1 MNNSSLTV
9 KTSGMRRI
17 DHTAEL
23 CIIGG
28 GLTGISAALCAARR
42 GVKVLL
48 MQDRP
53 VLGGN
58 ASSEIRMWVRGAK
71 GLHNRETGIISEL
84 EEENIYRNPTLCY
97 SVWDSVMW
105 GKVME
110 EPNIELLLN
119 CSCVDAET
127 ETMADGAVRVR
138 SVTGWQLTTYTWHTV
153 RAKYFSDCSGDS
165 VLATLT
171 GAEWRVGREGHG
183 EFGESIGPAVADRKT
198 MGMSCLLQARETD
211 HPVEFIPPEWAY
223 VYPDDTDFVGK
234 GKKRFSLPDDEKPV
248 PGEKTAEQLLA
259 EGASI
264 SGIEIKQTS
273 SCTRTHDLGTSKGNF
288 WWIEL
293 GGENDSLHDAEWIR
307 DELLKIAF
315 GVWDHIKNH
324 GNHHAENWEL
334 EWVGFLPGKRES
346 RRYVGA
352 YTLTQHDIEAGGK
365 FSDLIAY
372 GGWPMDDHNPAG
384 FKAAPDDSASTLH
397 PAPSPYGIPYRVLYS
412 ANVEN
417 LFFAGRNISATHA
430 AISSTRV
437 MATCSLLGMAVG
449 EAAVICRDNDVMP
462 ADVSAEYVDLLQTRL
477 LDDGAYLPGFPRH
490 IPELTKKAKINLPA
504 DELALLQNGTERPDA
519 AMNRNYAVLP
529 LGSSLEFDLG
539 EERHVGTLRLVFD
552 PDFTRE
558 SISPNTKMKVF
569 AQRCNRGLDFV
580 PVKVANTL
588 VSDFT
593 VECDGVVV
601 YKAEK
606 CHNSLVRIPLNR
618 TARRVSVKFTKT
630 WGADSVH
637 LYSADID

>member
-17 DHTAEL
+17 DHRADL

-28 GLTGISAALCAARR
+28 GLTGISAALVAARR
-42 GVKVLL
+42 GIKVLL

-97 SVWDSVMW
+97 SIWDSVMW
-105 GKVME
+105 GKVKD

-127 ETMADGAVRVR
+127 EIGTNGKIHIT

-153 RAKYFSDCSGDS
+153 KATHYSDCSGDS
-165 VLATLT
+165 VLATIT

-183 EFGESIGPAVADRKT
+183 EYGETIGPEVSDRKT

-211 HPVEFIPPEWAY
+211 HPVKFTPPEWAY
-223 VYPDDTDFVGK
+223 VYPTDGDFVGK
-234 GKKRFSLPDDEKPV
+234 GKSGCALSDDELSDADDQ
-248 PGEKTAEQLLA
+248 TTDLLA
-259 EGASI
+259 SGASI
-264 SGIEIKQTS
+264 ANIDIKNVSQ
-273 SCTRTHDLGTSKGNF
+273 CIRTHDLGTSKTNF

-293 GGENDSLHDAEWIR
+293 GGEDDSLHDAEQMR
-307 DELLKIAF
+307 DELLRVVF
-315 GVWDHIKNH
+315 GVWDHIKNY
-324 GNHHAENWEL
+324 GDHHAENWEL

-352 YTLTQHDIEAGGK
+352 YTLTQHDLEAGGK
-365 FSDLIAY
+365 FDDTIAF

-384 FKAAPDDSASTLH
+384 FKASVLEAASTIY
-397 PAPSPYGIPYRVLYS
+397 PTPSPYGIPYRVLYS
-412 ANVEN
+412 SNVEN

-437 MATCSLLGMAVG
+437 MATCSLMGMAVG
-449 EAAVICRDNDVMP
+449 EAAALCIEKGTTPDG
-462 ADVSAEYVDLLQTRL
+462 VSKEHTSELQARL
-477 LDDGAYLPGFPRH
+477 RDDGAYLPGSVRE
-490 IPELTKKAKINLPA
+490 IPAMTKNAAISLPA
-504 DELALLQNGTERPDA
+504 DELELLQNGTERPDEN
-519 AMNRNYAVLP
+519 MNRNYAVLNI
-529 LGSSLEFDLG
+529 GDALEFDFG
-539 EERHVGTLRLVFD
+539 EERDLGTLRMVFD
-552 PDFTRE
+552 PDFSRE
-558 SISPNTKMKVF
+558 SISPNTKMRVF
-569 AQRCNRGLDFV
+569 AQRCNRGLDFEN
-580 PVKVANTL
+580 VKVAATL
-588 VSDFT
+588 VKSFT
-593 VECDGVVV
+593 VECDGKKV
-601 YKAEK
+601 YSTNT
-606 CHNSLVRIPLNR
+606 CHNSLVKIPLNTR
-618 TARRVSVKFTKT
+618 AHRVAIRFTET

-637 LYSADID
+637 LFSADIN

>member
-1 MNNSSLTV
+1 MNDGSLTV

-28 GLTGISAALCAARR
+28 GLSGVAAALSAARR
-42 GVKVLL
+42 GVKVLV
-48 MQDRP
+48 MQDRT

-97 SVWDSVMW
+97 SIWDSVIW
-105 GKVME
+105 GKVKD

-119 CSCVDAET
+119 CSCVDAVT
-127 ETMADGAVRVR
+127 EKTSTGTRVC

-153 RAKYFSDCSGDS
+153 KAKYFSDCSGDS

-171 GAEWRVGREGHG
+171 GARWRVGRESRS
-183 EFGESIGPAVADRKT
+183 EFGERMGHEVADKKT

-211 HPVEFIPPEWAY
+211 RPVKFTPPEWAY
-223 VYPDDTDFVGK
+223 VYPEDTDFIGT
-234 GKKRFSLPDDEKPV
+234 GKKRFSLPDDEKTV
-248 PGEKTAEQLLA
+248 PGEKSAEQLLA

-264 SGIEIKQTS
+264 SGIEIKTTS
-273 SCTRTHDLGTSKGNF
+273 SCIRTHDLGTSKGNF

-293 GGENDSLHDAEWIR
+293 GGEDDSIHDTEKLR

-315 GVWDHIKNH
+315 GVWDHIKNY

-346 RRYVGA
+346 RRYVGP
-352 YTLTQHDIEAGGK
+352 YTLTENDIEAGGK
-365 FSDLIAY
+365 FDDTIAY
-372 GGWPMDDHNPAG
+372 GGWPMDDHNPGG
-384 FKAAPDDSASTLH
+384 FKAAPTESASTLY

-412 ANVEN
+412 ADVEN

-437 MATCSLLGMAVG
+437 MATCSLLGQAVG
-449 EAAVICRDNDVMP
+449 EAAAICVANDILP
-462 ADVSAEYVDLLQTRL
+462 ADVSDKYVGLLQERL
-477 LDDGAYLPGFPRH
+477 LDDGCYLPGFPRKV
-490 IPELTKKAKINLPA
+490 PALTASAAINLPA
-504 DELALLQNGTERPDA
+504 DELALLMNGVERPDA
-519 AMNRNYAVLP
+519 DMNRNYAELP
-529 LGSSLEFDLG
+529 VGSSLEFDFG
-539 EERHVGTLRLVFD
+539 EERALGTLRLVFD

-558 SISPNTKMKVF
+558 SVSPNAKMRVF
-569 AQRCNRGLDFV
+569 AQRTNRGLDFE
-580 PVKVANTL
+580 PMKVAKTL
-588 VSDFT
+588 VRAFT
-593 VECDGVVV
+593 VECDGKVV
-601 YKAEK
+601 YSTDK
-606 CHNSLVRIPLNR
+606 CHNSLVRIPLDR
-618 TARRVSVKFTKT
+618 SARRVSVRFDST
-630 WGADSVH
+630 WGADKVH
-637 LYSADID
+637 LYSADIS